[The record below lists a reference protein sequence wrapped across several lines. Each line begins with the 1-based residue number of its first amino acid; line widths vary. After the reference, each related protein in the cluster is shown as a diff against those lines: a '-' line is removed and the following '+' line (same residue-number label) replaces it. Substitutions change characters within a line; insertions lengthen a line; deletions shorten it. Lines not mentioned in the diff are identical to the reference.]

1 MINSKAMNIHIF
13 FQSFMRAQENFKS
26 HDFNFPQHSECALL
40 INYIANLRANGDFA
54 RFTRFNDAKIFFN
67 ASHFTYAYKKEKLQ
81 IMQVDSVLLS
91 WRKIDGKCYRSKGA
105 KRKLNCRRQR

>member
-1 MINSKAMNIHIF
+1 MGM
-13 FQSFMRAQENFKS
+13 
-26 HDFNFPQHSECALL
+26 
-40 INYIANLRANGDFA
+40 FA
-54 RFTRFNDAKIFFN
+54 HFTRFNDAKIFFN
-67 ASHFTYAYKKEKLQ
+67 ATHFTYTYKKEKLQ